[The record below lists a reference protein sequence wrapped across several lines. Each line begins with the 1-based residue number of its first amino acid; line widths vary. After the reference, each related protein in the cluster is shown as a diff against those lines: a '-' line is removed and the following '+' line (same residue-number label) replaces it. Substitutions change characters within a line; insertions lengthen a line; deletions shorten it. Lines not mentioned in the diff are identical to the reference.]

1 VVDAWTDGRTR
12 VIADLEQAADHA
24 DPGGETFMQRL
35 VIFHRDAAAPM
46 VMSTQGYGV
55 GGGLGTTEPTVIL
68 EGNEVQ
74 VEHRF
79 FGASRPEP
87 PDWSQ
92 LTIAQAAGDHHVVVE
107 ALSVYY
113 SGPWVSTGASK
124 GGVAALAHRRF
135 YPDDVAGTVAYVAPF
150 TMGLSDPRYTTY
162 IQELGADSCGATL
175 RDFQEGVLTEPR
187 RGELVASLD
196 ETMELRGYGTSTLGT
211 DRILELTT
219 VETAFTFWQYSSA
232 DNCQFIPD
240 ADNDSDDE
248 ILAFID
254 ATNRFAL
261 WSDQGIAED
270 QGYWVSVAAEQGYPA
285 VPKAHLG
292 GLLRHDHEPTPLQMI
307 TAVAVPPAY
316 DPAPMQDVADWV
328 ASEATN
334 VVLVYGS
341 RDPWSAGAFSVSGER
356 GTSSHVV
363 TGGNH
368 LARVQSLP
376 ESEQDAIVTRLQAWI
391 GR

>member
-1 VVDAWTDGRTR
+1 LAASSRKGRG
-12 VIADLEQAADHA
+12 ADDKRICRALPAACPKKA
-24 DPGGETFMQRL
+24 RYPR
-35 VIFHRDAAAPM
+35 
-46 VMSTQGYGV
+46 SK
-55 GGGLGTTEPTVIL
+55 
-68 EGNEVQ
+68 
-74 VEHRF
+74 F
-79 FGASRPEP
+79 FSP
-87 PDWSQ
+87 
-92 LTIAQAAGDHHVVVE
+92 
-107 ALSVYY
+107 
-113 SGPWVSTGASK
+113 
-124 GGVAALAHRRF
+124 GVARPPQSIIRH
-135 YPDDVAGTVAYVAPF
+135 GAPVL
-150 TMGLSDPRYTTY
+150 TASIQARESRLSITL
-162 IQELGADSCGATL
+162 ELGA
-175 RDFQEGVLTEPR
+175 P
-187 RGELVASLD
+187 
-196 ETMELRGYGTSTLGT
+196 TSITAGTLGT